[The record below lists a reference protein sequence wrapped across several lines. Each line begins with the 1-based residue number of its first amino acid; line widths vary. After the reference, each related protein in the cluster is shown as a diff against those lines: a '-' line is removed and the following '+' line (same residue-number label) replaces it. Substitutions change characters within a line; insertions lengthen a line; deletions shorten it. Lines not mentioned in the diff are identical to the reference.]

1 MVKIFSHDNLIFVDI
16 DKSNDDTSD
25 NDDDDGGGP
34 LSWLKW
40 IALRSKQKLKNTTTK
55 TTMKPE
61 KQDPF
66 NNIPGPAFL
75 RTTLSKST
83 KPPTTTTTTTS
94 TTTSTVAPTTTSNSF
109 DLWSWWSPSDNQNN
123 KYEEVTLVEDIQV
136 YKISLF

>member
-1 MVKIFSHDNLIFVDI
+1 MKIFSHDNLIFEDI

-25 NDDDDGGGP
+25 NDDDGGP

-40 IALRSKQKLKNTTTK
+40 IALRSKQKLKNTT
-55 TTMKPE
+55 MKPE
-61 KQDPF
+61 KKDPF

-83 KPPTTTTTTTS
+83 KPPTTTTTTTTTS
-94 TTTSTVAPTTTSNSF
+94 TTTSTVAPTTTSDSF